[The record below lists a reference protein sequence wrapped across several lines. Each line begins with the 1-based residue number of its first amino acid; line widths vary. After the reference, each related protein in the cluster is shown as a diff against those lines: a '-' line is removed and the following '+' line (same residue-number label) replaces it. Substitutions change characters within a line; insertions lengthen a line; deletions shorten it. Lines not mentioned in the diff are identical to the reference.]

1 MLSDM
6 TPFRLVGNVYF
17 VGTYKASCH
26 MIDTGD
32 GLILIDTGYPDTAE
46 IIVDSISHL
55 GFDVRDVKIILHSHG
70 HYDHTGCTPGLL
82 PYCPHAKTYLHK
94 NDLKYLKN
102 NPFTPD
108 CYFEDGQHVVLG
120 NTDILCLFTPGHTE
134 GSMSFFFDVTEGGKT
149 YRVGTYGGAGTNQL
163 KKGYM
168 IPRGLSYHLRGQFFE
183 SVSRLEGEHVDVFIG
198 NHTWHNQTK
207 ENYEKSLVSS
217 ENPFIDDRK
226 WGAFLKKLR
235 CNLEAILV
243 EESKSCFVN
252 YAHRG
257 ASEYA
262 PENTMLS
269 FHLGIF
275 MEANGIETD
284 VQLTKDGVP
293 VLFHDSTLERVT
305 GELGEIG
312 DYTYEELLAFRVKKG
327 AHTDR
332 IPTLEEFLRTFG
344 YRELTFAIEL
354 KGAGSAIPTADL
366 IRRYGLEQ
374 KCVVT
379 SFNLDYLRE
388 FRAYAPEIKSG
399 YLTAEVTKER
409 LETMLSLGIDELCPH
424 AKLISEASVTEWHK
438 LGFNVR
444 AWGVA
449 NREIM
454 RAVYD
459 AGADGM
465 TVNFP
470 DALTEY
476 RRLSSEGQD

>member
-6 TPFRLVGNVYF
+6 TPFRLIGNVYF

-32 GLILIDTGYPDTAE
+32 GLILIDTGYADTAE
-46 IIVDSISHL
+46 IIVDSIAHL
-55 GFDVRDVKIILHSHG
+55 GFNASDVKIILHSHG

-82 PYCPHAKTYLHK
+82 RYCPNAKTYLHK
-94 NDLKYLKN
+94 NDLKYLAK

-134 GSMSFFFDVTEGGKT
+134 GSMSFFFDTEEDGKV
-149 YRVGTYGGAGTNQL
+149 YRVGTFGGAGTNQL
-163 KKGYM
+163 KKSYM
-168 IPRGLSYHLRGQFFE
+168 IPRGLSYHLRGLFFE
-183 SVSRLEGEHVDVFIG
+183 SVERLLDEQVDVFLG

-207 ENYEKSLVSS
+207 ENYEKSLVSKK
-217 ENPFIDDRK
+217 NPFIDSTR
-226 WGAFLKKLR
+226 WPTFLKKLR
-235 CNLEAILV
+235 GNLEAILV
-243 EESKSCFVN
+243 EESRSCFIN

-275 MEANGIETD
+275 MGANGIETD
-284 VQLTKDGVP
+284 VQLTRDGVP
-293 VLFHDSTLERVT
+293 VLFHDTTLERVT

-327 AHTDR
+327 THTDR
-332 IPTLEEFLRTFG
+332 IPTLEEFLRAFG
-344 YRELTFAIEL
+344 YRDLTFAIEL
-354 KGAGSAIPTADL
+354 KGEGSAIPTADL
-366 IRRYGLEQ
+366 IRRYELEK

-379 SFNLDYLRE
+379 SFSLDYLRE
-388 FRAYAPEIKSG
+388 FCAYAPEIKTG
-399 YLTAEVTKER
+399 YLTAEVTDEKLALLKE
-409 LETMLSLGIDELCPH
+409 LGIDEICPH
-424 AKLISEASVTEWHK
+424 AKLVTEASVTAWHK
-438 LGFNVR
+438 KGFNVR
-444 AWGVA
+444 AWGIA

-459 AGADGM
+459 AGVDGM
-465 TVNFP
+465 TCNFP

-476 RRLSSEGQD
+476 RRLSSEG